1 MRYRPLCIQ
10 LGLGG
15 MAAQPSVLP
24 VNANLFVPRLPH
36 GPEGPEDMHV
46 EHWICSECG
55 AEHERDANAA
65 ISLRRLGL
73 AEAEVSAGT
82 WCPYLLLGSTA
93 STVVEP

>member
-10 LGLGG
+10 LGLGR

-24 VNANLFVPRLPH
+24 INANLFVLRLPH
-36 GPEGPEDMHV
+36 GPKGREDMDV

-55 AEHERDANAA
+55 AEHKRDANAA

-73 AEAEVSAGT
+73 AEAEVKCGDMV
-82 WCPYLLLGSTA
+82 PLPA
-93 STVVEP
+93 SWKHGKHRG